1 MADEVVKRLLP
12 LHRVEVGKGET
23 AIPAGKVISS
33 IRQKGRVRDNMRV
46 LAAVCLHMDFQPIRK
61 E

>member
-1 MADEVVKRLLP
+1 MGDCKRWTGNRPFVADELVKRLLP

-23 AIPAGKVISS
+23 GIPA
-33 IRQKGRVRDNMRV
+33 RY
-46 LAAVCLHMDFQPIRK
+46 